1 MEARLVVTPE
11 AMTYEGDRRLVIRAD
26 VTLEA
31 MTYEG
36 GCWMVRRVT
45 VTPEAMTYEGGC
57 YAVWRL
63 PSWWLVH
70 SCAIA
75 YMMSVSS

>member
-1 MEARLVVTPE
+1 
-11 AMTYEGDRRLVIRAD
+11 
-26 VTLEA
+26 
-31 MTYEG
+31 
-36 GCWMVRRVT
+36 
-45 VTPEAMTYEGGC
+45 MTYEGGC